1 MDGEKFEALAYTQS
15 IIKPDS
21 IISWN
26 NSFKKDF
33 FLKNHI
39 CDSRYYYRYKWM
51 APALAH
57 LSYSQRDSLRT
68 WLNFDPVREYTWPQW
83 DMNRF
88 AGSSKPGLSLSN
100 SGTSGYCHLE
110 EKNPVELVSMYYI
123 FLFHIRQ
130 KTKRSEDEVSREST
144 SVSAVTYF
152 LFLFISPFLLMGIVS
167 PRIHLKNL
175 DEVIN
180 LISSCC

>member
-1 MDGEKFEALAYTQS
+1 MDREKFEALANTQS

-26 NSFKKDF
+26 NSFKKD
-33 FLKNHI
+33 LKKNHI
-39 CDSRYYYRYKWM
+39 CDSRYCYRYKWI
-51 APALAH
+51 APDLAY
-57 LSYSQRDSLRT
+57 LSYSQRDNLRA
-68 WLNFDPVREYTWPQW
+68 WLNFDLVREYTWPQW

-100 SGTSGYCHLE
+100 SGISGYCNLV

-123 FLFHIRQ
+123 FLFHIHQ
-130 KTKRSEDEVSREST
+130 KTKRSEDEVSRETT

-167 PRIHLKNL
+167 PLINLKNL